1 MPSRTPSAPPVW
13 CRPALAKHRCST
25 TFSLFKI
32 VIGTAVVLAPGNP
45 LGGCFLYQFFEGN
58 YGLIHPSNTGGRGVA
73 FFAHVGGFIFGA
85 VVAGFLSG
93 RDASPSRRHDGRQR
107 RSVRRD
113 GPVMPAL
120 PDDGKV
126 RHREPPPPA
135 GLWLDAWSAGRR
147 RLSGDTN
154 LGDHNDF
161 RGPGVQRCNRLG
173 TNVIP
178 GTTRYLLGVFVRT
191 GTGAQCC
198 AP

>member
-1 MPSRTPSAPPVW
+1 MGCWLLAASVVPLSTSYPIADAVGAPRLVSA
-13 CRPALAKHRCST
+13 CLAKRRCST

-126 RHREPPPPA
+126 RH
-135 GLWLDAWSAGRR
+135 
-147 RLSGDTN
+147 
-154 LGDHNDF
+154 
-161 RGPGVQRCNRLG
+161 
-173 TNVIP
+173 
-178 GTTRYLLGVFVRT
+178 
-191 GTGAQCC
+191 
-198 AP
+198 